1 MTREYTNYT
10 NYSNICNRIA
20 YWLVNNNKK
29 FNTRNVYGYMNRT
42 ADYGTIIKVIKERGT
57 NYQSDSLITEFVECA
72 IHDNKDL
79 SFLPNYVVDKNGK
92 KYMKDTYV
100 DMCRRVS
107 AYEVLNG
114 VSPAIVYLTGNT
126 SVQNTTNNN
135 KLYNY
140 LTTSGCAGMGQCT
153 PYYCACNS
161 LQQAF
166 YRLTGIHIS
175 ESTIASVAG
184 TTTSGTGHQGINTAV
199 AWFNRKY
206 GQNIKITWK
215 NFSDLGSSN
224 SARWNKLN
232 QYASNGAVFCHIL
245 YRNKYGH
252 YEVLKSVNGNN
263 VTVLNSL
270 GNRCGKPAYCGYI
283 ETRSKSNQ
291 LSYMRGIS
299 QPSVAILTKG

>member
-1 MTREYTNYT
+1 
-10 NYSNICNRIA
+10 
-20 YWLVNNNKK
+20 
-29 FNTRNVYGYMNRT
+29 MNRT
-42 ADYGTIIKVIKERGT
+42 ADYGTIIRVIKERGT

-79 SFLPNYVVDKNGK
+79 SFLPNYVIDKNGK
-92 KYMKDTYV
+92 KYMKYTYV

-107 AYEVLNG
+107 AYEVKNG
-114 VSPAIVYLTGNT
+114 VSPAIVYLSGDTT
-126 SVQNTTNNN
+126 TQNNSNN

-153 PYYCACNS
+153 PYNCACNS
-161 LQQAF
+161 LQQGF
-166 YRLTGIHIS
+166 YRLTGIHVS

-206 GQNIKITWK
+206 GLNIKITWK
-215 NFSDLGSSN
+215 NFSDLGGSD
-224 SARWNKLN
+224 SARWSKLN
-232 QYASNGAVFCHIL
+232 EYASKGAVFCHIL
-245 YRNKYGH
+245 YRNQWGH

-270 GNRCGKPAYCGYI
+270 GNRCNKPAYCGYI
-283 ETRSKSNQ
+283 ETRSKPNQ
-291 LSYMRGIS
+291 LSYMGGIS

>member
-1 MTREYTNYT
+1 MNEKYISFNK
-10 NYSNICNRIA
+10 YSYLMNRIA
-20 YWLVNNNKK
+20 YWLVKNNIK
-29 FNTRNVYGYMNRT
+29 FNTRQLYGYFGRQ
-42 ADYGTIIKVIKERGT
+42 ADYGTLVKVIKQRGT
-57 NYQSDSLITEFVECA
+57 NYGTDALVNEFVECA
-72 IHDNKDL
+72 IFDNKDL
-79 SFLPNYVVDKNGK
+79 NFLPNYVTDSDNKT
-92 KYMKDTYV
+92 KYNKSTYV
-100 DMCRRVS
+100 NMANRVS
-107 AYEVLNG
+107 AYEVTNG
-114 VSPAIVYLTGNT
+114 KSPKTVEVIWIDTPITPNTSSLKSYLTNA
-126 SVQNTTNNN
+126 
-135 KLYNY
+135 
-140 LTTSGCAGMGQCT
+140 GCSGMGQCT

-166 YRLTGIHIS
+166 YRLTGIHVS

-215 NFSDLGSSN
+215 NFNDLGSSD

-232 QYASNGAVFCHIL
+232 QYATNGAVFCHIL
-245 YRNKYGH
+245 YRNKWGH

-270 GNRCGKPAYCGYI
+270 GNRCNKPAYCGYI

-291 LSYMRGIS
+291 RSYMRGIS
-299 QPSVAILTKG
+299 QQSVAILTK